1 MKEQEMNE
9 QVKHE
14 KPSETPQGETDVVVL
29 LKKIQQHL
37 IYLEK
42 KIDALSSGSNSS
54 GGGQSSDRPRPS
66 FPRNNFSRPPRPFNS
81 HRPEGDVRR
90 WLCSGGERNFSSG
103 QGRPQGQSRPFDR
116 PRPAGGDRDFGA
128 KKKRF
133 FHRDR

>member
-9 QVKHE
+9 SVKHD
-14 KPSETPQGETDVVVL
+14 KPSETSQGDSEVVVL

-37 IYLEK
+37 VYLEK
-42 KIDALSSGSNSS
+42 KIDALSSG
-54 GGGQSSDRPRPS
+54 GGQSSERPRPS
-66 FPRNNFSRPPRPFNS
+66 FPRNNFSSRPPRPFHSS
-81 HRPEGDVRR
+81 HRPDGVRR
-90 WLCSGGERNFSSG
+90 EHRSGERNFSSG
-103 QGRPQGQSRPFDR
+103 QGRPQGQGRPFDR